1 MQASAQEISTCPVCG
16 GALEETSGGG
26 LGCMVCLL
34 RVGIRGEDPAG
45 AGQDSTLN
53 AFGGDEGF
61 GVYKIERLPDG
72 SLYELGRG
80 AMGVT
85 YRAVDAS
92 LQRKA
97 ALKIIK
103 IGIAGRRAEAHERFV
118 REARAAAALR
128 HEHIATV
135 YQFGVRL
142 ETGQCFYAM
151 ELIEGET
158 LEERVRRAGPLDTC
172 TTIFI
177 AQQVT
182 AALAAAERRGWIH
195 CDLKPANLMLVDSEE
210 SQPVGLDRRARR
222 ERTAQRAVPVAKII
236 DFGLAKALHAPIDPM
251 RLTYDGFLGT
261 PAFASP
267 EQFENSALDVR
278 SDIYSLGVTLWFA
291 LTGKTPF
298 AGRSVQEIH
307 RAQESNVFPIGQLKS
322 ARVPSRL
329 RLLLKSMLAFEPAT
343 RPGTHK
349 LAAELRRCAAQAT
362 GARRT
367 RLVFAAVA
375 TLIPVASASFVFFS
389 LRTHSAPPS
398 SAATLIPVAS
408 ASFVF
413 HSPRTHSAPPSS
425 GLNPALPEKSP
436 AVLPFENL
444 SSEPDSAFL
453 AHVLHDDVLTKLA
466 NIADLKIISR
476 TSVMRYSDKED
487 VREDALAE
495 RDPGAAA
502 SAENVF
508 GDDTVHFNQI
518 FIDSVVARTATTPA
532 PFVEMDQKVIPTM
545 KRYRASPQIAQERS
559 QYKRINRKR
568 TLWDKLRYGWA
579 SKHPY
584 HVKKK

>member
-1 MQASAQEISTCPVCG
+1 MQPAAPEISTCPVCG
-16 GALEETSGGG
+16 QTLEETSGGR
-26 LGCMVCLL
+26 LGCIACLL
-34 RVGIRGEDPAG
+34 RTGISGEEDLSR
-45 AGQDSTLN
+45 DSN
-53 AFGGDEGF
+53 PDAFEGDGHF
-61 GVYKIERLPDG
+61 GVYRIDRRDHE
-72 SLYELGRG
+72 SLYKLGHG
-80 AMGVT
+80 GMGTT
-85 YRAVDAS
+85 YRATDMS
-92 LQRKA
+92 LQRKV
-97 ALKIIK
+97 ALKIITL
-103 IGIAGRRAEAHERFV
+103 GIAGRSREVRERFL
-118 REARAAAALR
+118 REARAAAAVR
-128 HEHIATV
+128 HENIATV
-135 YQFGVRL
+135 FQFGIRE

-158 LEERVRRAGPLDTC
+158 LEERVRRAGPLDAR

-195 CDLKPANLMLVDSEE
+195 CDLKPANLMLVDSDE

-278 SDIYSLGVTLWFA
+278 SDIYSLGATLWFA

-298 AGRSVQEIH
+298 AGRSVEEIH
-307 RAQESNVFPIGQLKS
+307 RAQQSNVLPIGRLKS

-329 RLLLKSMLAFEPAT
+329 RLLLKSMLALEPGK
-343 RPGTHK
+343 RPGVHK
-349 LAAELRRCAAQAT
+349 LAAELRCCAAQAT

-367 RLVFAAVA
+367 RVVLAA
-375 TLIPVASASFVFFS
+375 
-389 LRTHSAPPS
+389 
-398 SAATLIPVAS
+398 AATLIPVAC
-408 ASFVF
+408 ASFLF
-413 HSPRTHSAPPSS
+413 HSLRTHSVPPSS
-425 GLNPALPEKSP
+425 GLNPALPEKI
-436 AVLPFENL
+436 AAALPFENL
-444 SSEPDSAFL
+444 SREPDSAFL
-453 AHVLHDDVLTKLA
+453 AHGVHDDVLTKLTQ
-466 NIADLKIISR
+466 IADFKIISR
-476 TSVMRYSDKED
+476 TSVMRYSGKED
-487 VREDALAE
+487 VPEGLAE
-495 RDPGAAA
+495 RDPRAAAA

-518 FIDSVVARTATTPA
+518 FIDSVVARTATTHA
-532 PFVEMDQKVIPTM
+532 PFVEIDQNVIPTM
-545 KRYRASPQIAQERS
+545 KRYRASPQTAQVRS

-584 HVKKK
+584 HLKKK

>member
-1 MQASAQEISTCPVCG
+1 MQPAAPEISTCPDCG
-16 GALEETSGGG
+16 QTLEETSGGR
-26 LGCMVCLL
+26 LGCIACLL
-34 RVGIRGEDPAG
+34 RTGISGEDDLPR
-45 AGQDSTLN
+45 DSN
-53 AFGGDEGF
+53 PDAFEGDEHF
-61 GVYKIERLPDG
+61 GVYRIDRRDHET
-72 SLYELGRG
+72 LYKLGHG
-80 AMGVT
+80 GMGTT
-85 YRAVDAS
+85 YRATDMS
-92 LQRKA
+92 LQRKV
-97 ALKIIK
+97 ALKIITL
-103 IGIAGRRAEAHERFV
+103 GIAGRSREVRERFL
-118 REARAAAALR
+118 REARAAAAVR
-128 HEHIATV
+128 HENIATV
-135 YQFGVRL
+135 FQFGIRE

-158 LEERVRRAGPLDTC
+158 LEERVRRAGPLDAR

-195 CDLKPANLMLVDSEE
+195 CDLKPANLMLVDLDE

-278 SDIYSLGVTLWFA
+278 SDIYSLGATLWFA

-298 AGRSVQEIH
+298 AGRSVEEIH
-307 RAQESNVFPIGQLKS
+307 RAQQSNVLPIGQLKS
-322 ARVPSRL
+322 AQVPSRL
-329 RLLLKSMLAFEPAT
+329 RLLLKSMLALDPAA
-343 RPGTHK
+343 RPSPHK
-349 LAAELRRCAAQAT
+349 LAVELRRCAAQAT

-367 RLVFAAVA
+367 RVVLA
-375 TLIPVASASFVFFS
+375 
-389 LRTHSAPPS
+389 

-408 ASFVF
+408 AAFVF

-425 GLNPALPEKSP
+425 GLNPAPPEKSP
-436 AVLPFENL
+436 AALPFENL

-453 AHVLHDDVLTKLA
+453 AHGLHDDVLTKLA

-476 TSVMRYSDKED
+476 TSVMRYSEKEGA
-487 VREDALAE
+487 VAE

-502 SAENVF
+502 SDENVF

-518 FIDSVVARTATTPA
+518 FIDSVVPRTATTPA
-532 PFVEMDQKVIPTM
+532 PFVEIDQNLIPTM
-545 KRYRASPQIAQERS
+545 KRYRASPQIAQVRS
-559 QYKRINRKR
+559 RYKRFNRKR

>member
-1 MQASAQEISTCPVCG
+1 MQPAAPEISTCPDCG
-16 GALEETSGGG
+16 QTLEETSGGR
-26 LGCMVCLL
+26 LGCIACLL
-34 RVGIRGEDPAG
+34 RPGISGEDDLPR
-45 AGQDSTLN
+45 DSN
-53 AFGGDEGF
+53 PDAFEGDGHF
-61 GVYKIERLPDG
+61 GVYRIDRRDHE
-72 SLYELGRG
+72 SLYKLGHG
-80 AMGVT
+80 GMGTT
-85 YRAVDAS
+85 YRATDLS
-92 LQRKA
+92 LQRKV
-97 ALKIIK
+97 ALKIITL
-103 IGIAGRRAEAHERFV
+103 GIAGRSREVRERFL
-118 REARAAAALR
+118 REARAAAAVR
-128 HEHIATV
+128 HENIATV
-135 YQFGVRL
+135 FQFGIRE

-158 LEERVRRAGPLDTC
+158 LEERVRRAGPLDTR

-195 CDLKPANLMLVDSEE
+195 CDLKPANLMLVDADE

-251 RLTYDGFLGT
+251 RLTYDSFLGT

-267 EQFENSALDVR
+267 EQFENFALDVR

-291 LTGKTPF
+291 LTGKTPL
-298 AGRSVQEIH
+298 AGRSVEEIH
-307 RAQESNVFPIGQLKS
+307 RAQQSNVLPMGQLKS
-322 ARVPSRL
+322 AQVPSRL
-329 RLLLKSMLAFEPAT
+329 RLLLKSMLAFDPAA
-343 RPGTHK
+343 RPGPHK

-367 RLVFAAVA
+367 RVVLASAAA
-375 TLIPVASASFVFFS
+375 LIPVASAAFVFHS

-408 ASFVF
+408 AAFVF

-425 GLNPALPEKSP
+425 GLNPAPPKKSP
-436 AVLPFENL
+436 AALPFENL

-453 AHVLHDDVLTKLA
+453 AHGLHDDVLTKLA

-476 TSVMRYSDKED
+476 TSVMRYSDKEG
-487 VREDALAE
+487 ALAE

-502 SAENVF
+502 TDVNVF

-532 PFVEMDQKVIPTM
+532 PFVEIDQNLIPTM
-545 KRYRASPQIAQERS
+545 KRYRASPQIAQVRS
-559 QYKRINRKR
+559 RYKRINRKR